1 MHFGPSSGFGNE
13 DCGRCRTAWPIVPP
27 TLADPLRHR
36 ARGRKIATMISR
48 SALLRATL
56 LTPWICTFWTQG
68 VVALQSSA
76 EDTTLVARIRA
87 AEDARATTPEALAPI
102 MRGLDSRDPE
112 VQQMAVRALGRLER
126 PDLVPVITPLLSASS
141 SGVRA
146 EAANALGQAVFN
158 GEALLASEPLITRL
172 DVETDPAVR
181 AMIFQTVGRLPYTNA
196 TQVRIAENAL
206 IRTLGDTTRV
216 TSPAAL
222 GIARGLES
230 LMRRNASTYRPS
242 RTTIRRLRQLAIFGR
257 PPPPPPP
264 QDTTT
269 DERRMVFRR
278 APLPG
283 SENIRRVA
291 TAALIP
297 AGGLDGDFLS
307 LALTDTDVEV
317 RRIAMSAARAIDDL
331 PVGTR
336 ARIVAQG
343 LRDES
348 SAVRYEAVRAYG
360 SRHQAEFGCEPIRE
374 AALDDNIHVALLAI
388 DLLGNGC
395 ATGEDVEPFLAGL
408 TAELPSPAPAPTPAP
423 DSADVGAWHKPSHAL
438 VALTRVA
445 PERVELIL
453 TQFTTLPIWQV
464 RMYAV
469 RAAERLSL
477 ASRLRSLAY
486 DEHHNVREAAV
497 AALQRLDVQGA
508 DSIYL
513 AALESSDYQLIRT
526 AARALSER
534 YDASVAVPALLA
546 TLRRITNQQR
556 ETSRDARMAVIEKLL
571 LFQDDVP
578 EDSLRLY
585 LRDFDPLLA
594 GRIAEALTERSGS
607 PISADPAVLPRVPV
621 PMPTAVEIQRLGG
634 ARVFLYIKER
644 RRIELRLFPSDA
656 PTNVDRFVRLAR
668 AGYFDRLTFHRVAP
682 NFVIQGGSPGAN
694 EYAGDG
700 PYTRDELTARMHRR
714 GTVGISTRGRDTGDA
729 QIFINLVDNMRLDH
743 NYTII
748 GEVVRGMDVVDAV
761 IEGSVIARVEVR
773 ER

>member
-1 MHFGPSSGFGNE
+1 MRHLLALALTGLILWPTALEAQSPGARVSAPSDTSL
-13 DCGRCRTAWPIVPP
+13 
-27 TLADPLRHR
+27 LA
-36 ARGRKIATMISR
+36 A
-48 SALLRATL
+48 
-56 LTPWICTFWTQG
+56 
-68 VVALQSSA
+68 
-76 EDTTLVARIRA
+76 IRA
-87 AEDARATTPEALAPI
+87 AEDARPTGDEGLEPI
-102 MRGLDSRDPE
+102 LKGLRSPDPE
-112 VQQMAVRALGRLER
+112 IRRMAVRALGRLER
-126 PDLVPVITPLLSASS
+126 ADLVPVITPLLSASS
-141 SGVRA
+141 SRVRA

-172 DVETDPAVR
+172 DAETDPTVR
-181 AMIFQTVGRLPYTNA
+181 AMIFQTVGRLPYANT
-196 TQVRIAENAL
+196 TQVSIAENAL
-206 IRTLGDTTRV
+206 IRTLGDATRI
-216 TSPAAL
+216 TSPVAL

-230 LMRRNASTYRPS
+230 LMRRNASSYRPS
-242 RTTIRRLRQLAIFGR
+242 RTAVRRLRQLAIFGR
-257 PPPPPPP
+257 PPP

-269 DERRMVFRR
+269 DERRMVFPR
-278 APLPG
+278 APPPG

-317 RRIAMSAARAIDDL
+317 RRIAMSAARTIDDL

-348 SAVRYEAVRAYG
+348 PAVRYEAVRAYG

-374 AALDDNIHVALLAI
+374 AALDDDIHVALLAI
-388 DLLGNGC
+388 DLLGNEC

-408 TAELPSPAPAPTPAP
+408 TAELPSPGP
-423 DSADVGAWHKPSHAL
+423 DSTVPEAWHKPSHAL
-438 VALTRVA
+438 VALARVA
-445 PERVELIL
+445 PERVELML
-453 TQFTTLPIWQV
+453 TQFTAHPVWQV

-477 ASRLRSLAY
+477 ASRLRGLAY

-497 AALQRLDVQGA
+497 AALERQEGRGA

-526 AARALSER
+526 AARALSVG
-534 YDASVAVPALLA
+534 YDAGVAVPTLLA
-546 TLRRITNQQR
+546 TLRRITNQRR
-556 ETSRDARMAVIEKLL
+556 ETSRDARMAVLEKLL

-578 EDSLRLY
+578 EDSLRPY

-594 GRIAEALTERSGS
+594 SRIAEALTERSGS
-607 PISADPAVLPRVPV
+607 PISADPAVLPRVPAS
-621 PMPTAVEIQRLGG
+621 MPTTVEIQRLEGT
-634 ARVFLYIKER
+634 RVFLYIEEG

-656 PTNVDRFVRLAR
+656 PTNVARFVRLAR
-668 AGYFDRLTFHRVAP
+668 AGYFNGLTFHRVAP

-694 EYAGDG
+694 EYSGDG

-748 GEVVRGMDVVDAV
+748 GEVVRGRGMDVVDAV
-761 IEGSVIARVEVR
+761 IEGSVIERVEIR